1 MKSALIVAFSDPS
14 ASFVHGVEFGRMLAR
29 MENNDPTVENQGF
42 PIHPENA
49 DVLRQA
55 CTAYGYTPTFGEAK
69 NGWQDFKAVKTP
81 LPN

>member
-1 MKSALIVAFSDPS
+1 MKSHLIVAFTDSS
-14 ASFVHGVEFGRMLAR
+14 ASFTNGVEFGRMLAR
-29 MENNDPTVENQGF
+29 MENGDTVVENQGF

-55 CTAYGYTPTFGEAK
+55 CATYGYVPSFGLVRD
-69 NGWQDFKAVKTP
+69 GWQDFRAVKAI